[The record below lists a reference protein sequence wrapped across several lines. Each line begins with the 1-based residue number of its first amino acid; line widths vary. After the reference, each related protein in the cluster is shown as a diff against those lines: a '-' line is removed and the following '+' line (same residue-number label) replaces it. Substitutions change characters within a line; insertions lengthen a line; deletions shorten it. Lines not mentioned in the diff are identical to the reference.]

1 MTRQPPS
8 TERPD
13 GLERRGDSSGPPD
26 AADRRILAALQA
38 DGRATYAE
46 IGALVGLSAPSV
58 HERVRKLQRRG
69 VLAGFTATLRADALG
84 FGILAFVG
92 VVQDSSGE
100 WHALARHFSTIPE
113 VDECHHVAGDE
124 DFLLKVRARDTQHLE
139 GILNTIQ
146 ASRHVATTRT
156 TVVLSTAFAGRG
168 VPLHEAGEVP
178 HAPAERDLETDA
190 RAGA

>member
-1 MTRQPPS
+1 MARQLGS
-8 TERPD
+8 TDGRGGVERRPD
-13 GLERRGDSSGPPD
+13 SSAQPD
-26 AADRRILAALQA
+26 AADRHILAALQA

-69 VLAGFTATLRADALG
+69 VLTGFTASLRADALG

-100 WHALARHFSTIPE
+100 WHALARHFATIPE

-124 DFLLKVRARDTQHLE
+124 DFLLKVRARDTRHLE
-139 GILNTIQ
+139 SILNTIQ

-156 TVVLSTAFAGRG
+156 TVVLSTAFAGSG
-168 VPLHEAGEVP
+168 VPLHDAGEAAAAAVE
-178 HAPAERDLETDA
+178 HDVETDA
-190 RAGA
+190 RGGA

>member
-1 MTRQPPS
+1 MTRQAVS
-8 TERPD
+8 TERLNGD
-13 GLERRGDSSGPPD
+13 ERRPDPGGSPD

-100 WHALARHFSTIPE
+100 WHALARHFATIPE

-124 DFLLKVRARDTQHLE
+124 DFLLKVRARDTHHLE

-168 VPLHEAGEVP
+168 VPLQEVAEAP
-178 HAPAERDLETDA
+178 DTAPGPDLETDT
-190 RAGA
+190 RVGA